1 MNYSLLIYK
10 IKSKKIFRQETI
22 RLRLYSSKFGM
33 VNFIVL
39 VYKRIDRQAIYKIY
53 RNKERKRLD
62 GDFKTT
68 WIITESKMSSSTDE
82 KKNNKN

>member
-1 MNYSLLIYK
+1 MNYSSLIYK
-10 IKSKKIFRQETI
+10 TKSKKFFGK

-82 KKNNKN
+82 EKKQ